1 MALDFALSISSA
13 TRRGIIHATNAVSA
27 IANGVQNTRQGWDD
41 ANRGLSRNNPVLE
54 TSRNL
59 VGSIF
64 GQIQSA
70 AIKTALWSGAILSVK
85 EAIDSVIASGEKLD
99 NLLQKNMIAF
109 NGYQNSLN
117 AYSKFQN
124 DIISGKLRGSAEQ
137 YLSAATTFSKIGVKM
152 TDDLTLR
159 INDWAAASGKNANEV
174 ANDLSSAAQGNK
186 GALVDYGITERTMK
200 QFQRYT
206 AGTTQMRDAVLS
218 FVKAQ
223 SQFNGIAKEAPL
235 TWANIS
241 DRMRAMKNKFFEAI
255 AGRQNDPNSL
265 NAMVKKTVNDAL
277 TFLNKN
283 SETFKA
289 LAGLISASLKW
300 IWKQISHFVE
310 FIVQKG
316 QQSIDSLQS
325 YMTNWRERVAG
336 FILYLELVKLG
347 ITRFYERNKE
357 VINGIIK
364 YYLIFKVAKKALNIG
379 DGIITSVKNYGKA
392 FVDTAKKIKNSN
404 FAKGIVSG
412 LESTYLFI
420 QYRIL
425 PALARWRGGQMAVNA
440 ISLLNPYVQA
450 VVAIAAIAA
459 AVYLVWKHWDKIKST
474 VSSIPAWMTAIIGY
488 LNPMIG
494 LVLFLV
500 RNWNEIKVIVTNIG
514 ITIANCAIILY
525 YGMKNA
531 LIKTAKFFVST
542 AKAIWNS
549 LPSWLKDFGGFI
561 WNSLLAIGAKLY
573 SFFDFIIPKWLKD
586 AVNWLLGTDQ
596 NSMMKQLAAG
606 STTITQYTSNA
617 AKELNN
623 GKGGINAVTLDDKG
637 GLMQLKNATPNTP
650 NNIAPTFK
658 PVEIKTTTKSEV
670 VKEPPKT
677 SYIKDVHININGDRN
692 PEIIKQAVKDA
703 LSDLGRANSRKGYV
717 S

>member
-1 MALDFALSISSA
+1 
-13 TRRGIIHATNAVSA
+13 
-27 IANGVQNTRQGWDD
+27 
-41 ANRGLSRNNPVLE
+41 
-54 TSRNL
+54 
-59 VGSIF
+59 
-64 GQIQSA
+64 
-70 AIKTALWSGAILSVK
+70 
-85 EAIDSVIASGEKLD
+85 
-99 NLLQKNMIAF
+99 MIAF

-137 YLSAATTFSKIGVKM
+137 YMSAATTFSKIGVKM

-174 ANDLSSAAQGNK
+174 ANDLSSAAQGNG

-277 TFLNKN
+277 AFLNKN

-325 YMTNWRERVAG
+325 YITNWRERVAG

-357 VINGIIK
+357 VIDGIIK

-379 DGIITSVKNYGKA
+379 DGIIKSVKNYGKA
-392 FVDTAKKIKNSN
+392 VSSLYTKLGNSKVFGALKKGLTSVG
-404 FAKGIVSG
+404 GIITETVV
-412 LESTYLFI
+412 
-420 QYRIL
+420 
-425 PALARWRGGQMAVNA
+425 PAVGRWLAATLGANA
-440 ISLLNPYVQA
+440 AAMINPYVA
-450 VVAIAAIAA
+450 TAVIVVAIAGAA
-459 AVYLVWKHWDKIKST
+459 YLVWKHWDKIKST
-474 VSSIPAWMTAIIGY
+474 VSSMPAWMIAIIGY

-514 ITIANCAIILY
+514 INIANCAIILY

-542 AKAIWNS
+542 AKTIWNS
-549 LPSWLKDFGGFI
+549 LPTWLKDFGGFI
-561 WNSLLAIGAKLY
+561 WDSLVAIGAKLY
-573 SFFDFIIPKWLKD
+573 SFFDLIIPKWLKD

-606 STTITQYTSNA
+606 STTITQYTSDA
-617 AKELNN
+617 AKEISN
-623 GKGGINAVTLDDKG
+623 GKGGINAVTLDNKG
-637 GLMQLKNATPNTP
+637 DLMQLKNVIPNP
-650 NNIAPTFK
+650 YNNIAPTFK
-658 PVEIKTTTKSEV
+658 PVEIKTATKNEV
-670 VKEPPKT
+670 AKEPPKT
-677 SYIKDVHININGDRN
+677 SYIKDVHININGNQN

-703 LSDLGRANSRKGYV
+703 LSDLGRDNVRKGYV
-717 S
+717 SS